1 MGKKADAEVG
11 REGKEGARTNEA
23 VLVTA
28 GRTLNS
34 SMGTKPGGV
43 GVVSGHMLFF
53 SHQIRKPELSDKG
66 PESGPATV
74 EVSSSNTMLSVT
86 LCAAL
91 AWTPMHGMG
100 LHDVSTVR
108 APQTAMMAAK
118 GFGKPVPQKASVPK
132 KASAGAQ
139 KRDKAGAAFD
149 ELKASGAPEY
159 MVLVRTVPEGGEAS
173 NWYPVG
179 GIAVPRSSSEDMALS
194 LAIFNNEDD
203 LLKGAF
209 RSYPFLKKST
219 DKFEYG
225 YRLKEFED
233 DPVKLATK
241 EKSEEASNPI
251 TQW

>member
-1 MGKKADAEVG
+1 MY
-11 REGKEGARTNEA
+11 
-23 VLVTA
+23 
-28 GRTLNS
+28 
-34 SMGTKPGGV
+34 
-43 GVVSGHMLFF
+43 
-53 SHQIRKPELSDKG
+53 
-66 PESGPATV
+66 

-251 TQW
+251 TQWFNALDNPLNDGSGWFNPLGKN